1 MPLGGV
7 CVFQVGAHCDIALP
21 TVCCLQLEFNSPHL
35 ELRLQLRH
43 FAQLEAS
50 LFIIRAWVIDS
61 GGDGRFGLAALYM
74 EFANSTE

>member
-1 MPLGGV
+1 
-7 CVFQVGAHCDIALP
+7 
-21 TVCCLQLEFNSPHL
+21 LQLEFNSPHL